1 MAAANKASQPFSAN
15 GDGKQDRSPQQDQPG
30 LQWLV
35 QSAVNPENWIYQ
47 TNSGDILISPES
59 NQQQPVPQQSSVI
72 ASEKTYQ
79 SLIRADQAS
88 SSAPAASEDPW
99 LHKDP
104 WQPAHSAMLSSQLKT
119 IETNLEK
126 KIIKQLHED
135 DKMDVDSDRRMTE
148 LESRATH
155 IRIWCLSKNAC
166 TAAYGT
172 PAAGHRSGS
181 KS

>member
-1 MAAANKASQPFSAN
+1 MAAANKASQPLSAN

-47 TNSGDILISPES
+47 TNSGNI
-59 NQQQPVPQQSSVI
+59 
-72 ASEKTYQ
+72 
-79 SLIRADQAS
+79 LIRADQAS

-104 WQPAHSAMLSSQLKT
+104 WQPAHSTMLSSQLKM

-135 DKMDVDSDRRMTE
+135 DKMDVDSDRRMT
-148 LESRATH
+148 A
-155 IRIWCLSKNAC
+155 
-166 TAAYGT
+166 
-172 PAAGHRSGS
+172 
-181 KS
+181 